1 MSTARTILILDDD
14 PSVLRALGRLMASSG
29 CAWQG
34 YSSAENLLRDADLAK
49 ADCIIAD
56 VSLPGMSGLDLL
68 SQLHGSGGA
77 PPFIIVTANDDD
89 DMRHASRV
97 AGASAFFRKPVDSQ
111 ALLDAVEWAIP
122 RPGKPASPLLSDH
135 RIATQP

>member
-14 PSVLRALGRLMASSG
+14 PSVLRALGRVMASSG

-34 YSSAENLLRDADLAK
+34 FSSAENLLRDADFAQ

-56 VSLPGMSGLDLL
+56 VSLPGMSGLELL
-68 SQLHGSGGA
+68 SQLQSTGGA

-89 DMRHASRV
+89 EMRHASRV
-97 AGASAFFRKPVDSQ
+97 AGATAFFRKPVDSQ

-122 RPGKPASPLLSDH
+122 RPGKPASKILLEDKTN
-135 RIATQP
+135 RP